1 MKHIAVFLVS
11 IINILITVRYC
22 WLTKTQKIKP
32 SLAMWVFFTIA
43 VALSLATYLRSGG
56 FYLWDNI
63 LNSTDVILVVCVSI
77 AILIFG
83 DKSTKFTAFDK
94 GCLIAVLIITAFWV
108 CTQHHLAA
116 NLMVQIITTIA
127 YFPVVKRLWE
137 SKNNTES
144 FTAWIGML
152 LASAI
157 SLFSNRG
164 LLASI
169 YSIRAIVSIF
179 LLLLLMLRIELVK
192 KKAVC
197 KQPARRRAK

>member
-22 WLTKTQKIKP
+22 WLTRTQKIKP

-43 VALSLATYLRSGG
+43 VTLSLVAYLQSGD

-63 LNSTDVILVVCVSI
+63 LNSTDFILVLSVSI
-77 AILIFG
+77 AILVFG
-83 DKSTKFTAFDK
+83 DKSTKFTYFDK
-94 GCLIAVLIITAFWV
+94 GCLVAVLIITAFWIF
-108 CTQHHLAA
+108 TQNHMVA
-116 NLMVQIITTIA
+116 NIVVQAITTIA

-157 SLFSNRG
+157 SLFSNEG
-164 LLASI
+164 FLASI
-169 YSIRAIVSIF
+169 YSVRAIVSIF
-179 LLLLLMLRIELVK
+179 LLLLLMVRVEIIK
-192 KKAVC
+192 K
-197 KQPARRRAK
+197 RMSTNSM